1 MTIFTQKPKQ
11 QTELGFGSKN
21 YKESVRFL
29 NEDGSVNIKRS
40 GNGLFGNLDIFHWL
54 IQIKAKKFILVLLLF
69 YTTVNLFF
77 AGIYFLLGAKAFGGL
92 PENISS
98 FDLFLQLTFFS
109 SQTITTVGYGHVHP
123 LSNAA
128 SIVASTESFLGLL
141 LFAIVTGV
149 LFGRFSR
156 PKSHLLYSH
165 HILISPYK
173 SISALMFRVAN
184 TKQYELLENEAKVIL
199 TMSNPTTNKRE
210 FYVLPLE
217 IERISFLALS
227 WTIVHPI
234 DENSPL
240 YG

>member
-109 SQTITTVGYGHVHP
+109 SQTD
-123 LSNAA
+123 
-128 SIVASTESFLGLL
+128 
-141 LFAIVTGV
+141 
-149 LFGRFSR
+149 R
-156 PKSHLLYSH
+156 KS
-165 HILISPYK
+165 
-173 SISALMFRVAN
+173 V
-184 TKQYELLENEAKVIL
+184 V
-199 TMSNPTTNKRE
+199 
-210 FYVLPLE
+210 
-217 IERISFLALS
+217 
-227 WTIVHPI
+227 
-234 DENSPL
+234 
-240 YG
+240 